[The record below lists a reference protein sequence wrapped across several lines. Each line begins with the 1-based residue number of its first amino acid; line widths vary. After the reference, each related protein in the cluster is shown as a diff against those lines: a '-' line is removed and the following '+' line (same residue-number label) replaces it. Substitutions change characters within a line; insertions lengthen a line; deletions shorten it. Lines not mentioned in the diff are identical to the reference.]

1 MREKAGLLPEMYETG
16 TRHRMYGITKVNLK
30 LSKYLTPTNR
40 GIIISRLIIE
50 RMSISLLIAMF
61 FNHLTG
67 LILGGGV

>member
-16 TRHRMYGITKVNLK
+16 TRHRMYVNLK